1 MFRVVISFMTKIERM
16 KKYSI
21 NFKIKDYFNKEHA
34 KVEETTKR
42 RDSKIELYHYIVI
55 CQIFQLHDEKRERKE
70 FRKNLLDVFTI
81 KTNEILN
88 EVCVVQSKSRDKRR
102 DEKTIKTS
110 KERSNR
116 LTTKIAKNEL
126 QLTTKIAKNQS
137 QFITSETEEIR
148 EKRRNSKDDSQSHN
162 KRHKRDKNDEVIDLK
177 NEKFDVASRKTRSQI
192 RRKILKK
199 LKNVINASNENDQT
213 VIAKNSTMFD
223 VLQDSITSISKSKK
237 FVSTSKKIVA
247 VVVKTSKSNRELKI
261 YNFINEKEKQSKT
274 KLKLMNTAIETY
286 QRIF

>member
-1 MFRVVISFMTKIERM
+1 MTEIEKM

-34 KVEETTKR
+34 KVEKTTKR

-55 CQIFQLHDEKRERKE
+55 CQIFQLHDEKKEREE
-70 FRKNLLDVFTI
+70 LRKNLLDVLTI
-81 KTNEILN
+81 KTNEILD
-88 EVCVVQSKSRDKRR
+88 EICVVQSKSRDKHR

-116 LTTKIAKNEL
+116 FTTKIAKNES

-137 QFITSETEEIR
+137 QFITSQTEESR
-148 EKRRNSKDDSQSHN
+148 EKRKNSKDDSQSHN
-162 KRHKRDKNDEVIDLK
+162 KRHKRDKNDEVIDLE
-177 NEKFDVASRKTRSQI
+177 NEKFDVASRKTRSQT

-213 VIAKNSTMFD
+213 IIAKNSTMFD
-223 VLQDSITSISKSKK
+223 ALQDSITSISKSKK
-237 FVSTSKKIVA
+237 FVSISKKIVA
-247 VVVKTSKSNRELKI
+247 VVVKTSKSNRELRI
-261 YNFINEKEKQSKT
+261 YSFINEKKEQSKT
-274 KLKLMNTAIETY
+274 KLKLMNTTIETY
-286 QRIF
+286 QRVF